1 MKILLLRPPF
11 VDIKKYNRETALT
24 PAPPLSLACLGS
36 VLKKENYA
44 VKVFDLF
51 YSTLEEA
58 KKIIIREKPDILGLT
73 SSTDHRMSM
82 VELAQIAK
90 SINSNIKVVAGGPHA
105 SVMYDQLLK
114 NYPIDVTVIGEGE
127 NTFPEL
133 VKTFEKNTGLEQVQG
148 VAFKVNDKVVKTES
162 RKYIENLDSLPFPDW
177 SPFNFNDYPK
187 DALTG
192 LNPAYICASRGC
204 PYNCRFCTVSSVW
217 STKWRTRSPQNIADE
232 MEILAGK
239 YGRKYL
245 RFVDDT
251 FTMDSNNTI
260 ELCREIIKRKLNVS
274 WDCTTRVNLVNEEL
288 LPLMKKAGCCL
299 IQYGVESGAGEVL
312 EKAGKGITKE
322 QVVRAFKITRETGIN
337 TNAFLMVGNPGD
349 NEKTFKE
356 TQNLLKII
364 NADSISVAS
373 TIIFPGTALYD
384 YCKNKGFIDDSY
396 WLTQKPAPICTIENN
411 FEQIQ
416 LWANTLMYPYLPFLK
431 KMLYRLSVFKK
442 RYFPN

>member
-1 MKILLLRPPF
+1 
-11 VDIKKYNRETALT
+11 
-24 PAPPLSLACLGS
+24 
-36 VLKKENYA
+36 
-44 VKVFDLF
+44 
-51 YSTLEEA
+51 
-58 KKIIIREKPDILGLT
+58 
-73 SSTDHRMSM
+73 
-82 VELAQIAK
+82 
-90 SINSNIKVVAGGPHA
+90 
-105 SVMYDQLLK
+105 
-114 NYPIDVTVIGEGE
+114 
-127 NTFPEL
+127 
-133 VKTFEKNTGLEQVQG
+133 
-148 VAFKVNDKVVKTES
+148 
-162 RKYIENLDSLPFPDW
+162 
-177 SPFNFNDYPK
+177 
-187 DALTG
+187 
-192 LNPAYICASRGC
+192 
-204 PYNCRFCTVSSVW
+204 
-217 STKWRTRSPQNIADE
+217 
-232 MEILAGK
+232 
-239 YGRKYL
+239 
-245 RFVDDT
+245 
-251 FTMDSNNTI
+251 
-260 ELCREIIKRKLNVS
+260 
-274 WDCTTRVNLVNEEL
+274 
-288 LPLMKKAGCCL
+288 MKKAGCCL